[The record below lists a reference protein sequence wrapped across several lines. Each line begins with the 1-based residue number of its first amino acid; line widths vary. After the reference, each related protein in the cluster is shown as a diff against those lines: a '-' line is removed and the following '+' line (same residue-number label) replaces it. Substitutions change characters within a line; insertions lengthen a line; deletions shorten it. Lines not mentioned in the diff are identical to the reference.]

1 MDYVK
6 VDQRG
11 HEMGRAAVRAFG
23 PYIHVERVG
32 NYIRILMVSGWGC
45 KGRGDSGVRFDP
57 STLSTRS
64 RRRKLRDHGLNELR
78 GEAGKVLEPV
88 ERPGAGGNV

>member
-1 MDYVK
+1 VTAGF
-6 VDQRG
+6 V
-11 HEMGRAAVRAFG
+11 
-23 PYIHVERVG
+23 
-32 NYIRILMVSGWGC
+32 
-45 KGRGDSGVRFDP
+45 